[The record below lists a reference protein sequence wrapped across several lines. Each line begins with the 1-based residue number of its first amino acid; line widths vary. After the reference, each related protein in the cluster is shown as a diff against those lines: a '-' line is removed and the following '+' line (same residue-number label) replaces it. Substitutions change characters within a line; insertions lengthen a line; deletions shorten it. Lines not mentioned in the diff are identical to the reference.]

1 MRTVLPTSKDHD
13 KVAAIRREMPAV
25 QKWVFL
31 NTGSNGPLPS
41 CAHMAMLQQ
50 AQIELVEGRVGMA
63 SYMRMAEVHQEAIA
77 CIANILG
84 CKPEEVALT
93 HNTTEGMNI
102 GLFGLNW
109 QPGDEIVTAGSEH
122 EGGLNPIA
130 VIRERF
136 GVKVRFTDIGLQG
149 VDTLA
154 ELEKTLTPRTKA
166 VMLSHVS
173 WASGLVLP
181 MREISDMAHAVG
193 ALVICDAAQ
202 GAGQVPSKVYDMGVD
217 VYALS
222 GQKWLCGPDGTG
234 AVFVREDRMDQILQ
248 TYVGYGAV
256 TPRQA
261 REGVEFTPRP
271 GALRYQAISHSTPAI
286 RAFATGMSWIDCDL
300 GWEWVYQ
307 RIRELGRYCY
317 DTLAAL
323 PGVQMYM
330 PSYDG
335 LAGLIH
341 FTVDGIAPA
350 DLTEK
355 LGQRGISIRH
365 TPDPVLN
372 RASTGFYNTE
382 EDIDRLAEAITE
394 LQVS

>member
-1 MRTVLPTSKDHD
+1 MRTVLPTSKDHE

-31 NTGSNGPLPS
+31 NTGTNGPLPS

-50 AQIELVEGRVGMA
+50 AQLELVEGRAGMA
-63 SYMRMAEVHQEAIA
+63 SFMRMFEIWQEAIG
-77 CIANILG
+77 CVANMLG

-136 GVKVRFTDIGLQG
+136 GAKVRFTDIGLRG

-154 ELEKTLTPRTKA
+154 ELEKALTPRTKA

-173 WASGLVLP
+173 WASGIVLP

-234 AVFVREDRMDQILQ
+234 AVFVREDRMDQIRQ

-261 REGVEFTPRP
+261 KEGVEFMPRA
-271 GALRYQAISHSTPAI
+271 GASRYQAISHSTPVVK
-286 RAFATGMSWIDCDL
+286 AFATGMSWVDCDL
-300 GWEWVYQ
+300 GWDWVYR
-307 RIRELGRYCY
+307 RIGELGHYCY

-323 PGVQMYM
+323 PGLQMYM

-341 FTVDGIAPA
+341 FSVDGIAPA

-372 RASTGFYNTE
+372 RVSTGFYNTE

-394 LQVS
+394 IQAG